1 MKGKCGPRGSD
12 VSTRSQLHVNH
23 HAFLLAYVR
32 VRVGACG
39 SIGASLST
47 SVNSLHSYDEG

>member
-1 MKGKCGPRGSD
+1 MKGKCGPRGTD